1 MLQKFEEDILTRFNI
16 SNQNRRTITPLNRM
30 IEVNYRRSVFGS
42 GDTSNYFWDCFV
54 FKFMSDIQAYI
65 ASGIIESYLLGFT
78 SEEESQE
85 FESMLLQYPEIQEE
99 VAVVS
104 ESLETIARTHEIQPD
119 PTVKPFLMATV
130 DFIKRMEG
138 GETPSFPPIL
148 NENSSI

>member
-1 MLQKFEEDILTRFNI
+1 
-16 SNQNRRTITPLNRM
+16 
-30 IEVNYRRSVFGS
+30 
-42 GDTSNYFWDCFV
+42 
-54 FKFMSDIQAYI
+54 MSDIQAYI